1 MPLNNLSKEPPIP
14 FIGTV
19 VEFKDQKEQ
28 ISGQGWG
35 WRYKVAIMND
45 YSSKIEDIKDS
56 EIDYALALLPST
68 AGSGGA
74 NRSQSV
80 RISQGDVVV
89 LIKISGIP
97 HIIGVYGRTSRIKY
111 GTGRFDAKP
120 GFYGKM
126 QPKNLQLRGENSG
139 CEGTCVS
146 NPLNTG
152 SGNDK
157 SKKRETPKQ

>member
-1 MPLNNLSKEPPIP
+1 MDYNNLSKQPSNHYL
-14 FIGTV
+14 GV
-19 VEFKDQKEQ
+19 VVNFKEQKEQ
-28 ISGQGWG
+28 VTGSGHG
-35 WRYKVAIMND
+35 WRYKVAIMD
-45 YSSKIEDIKDS
+45 SYSSTVDIKDS
-56 EIDYALALLPST
+56 EIEYAIALLPCT

-97 HIIGVYGRTSRIKY
+97 HIVGLYGRTSRIKY
-111 GTGRFDAKP
+111 GNGRFDAKP
-120 GFYGKM
+120 GFFGKQ
-126 QPKNLQLRGENSG
+126 QPRNLQMRGENSG

-146 NPLNTG
+146 RPLNTG
-152 SGNDK
+152 SGSDK

>member
-1 MPLNNLSKEPPIP
+1 MDYNNLSKQPSNHYL
-14 FIGTV
+14 GV
-19 VEFKDQKEQ
+19 VVNFKDQKEQ
-28 ISGQGWG
+28 VTGSGHG
-35 WRYKVAIMND
+35 WRYKVAIMD
-45 YSSKIEDIKDS
+45 SYSSTVDIKDS
-56 EIDYALALLPST
+56 EIEYAIALLPCT

-97 HIIGVYGRTSRIKY
+97 HIIGVYGRTRRIKY

-120 GFYGKM
+120 GFFGKM
-126 QPKNLQLRGENSG
+126 QPKNLQGIEEKGESS
-139 CEGTCVS
+139 GTCVS
-146 NPLNTG
+146 RPLNTG

-157 SKKRETPKQ
+157 SKKREIPKQ

>member
-1 MPLNNLSKEPPIP
+1 MDYNNLSKQPSNHYL
-14 FIGTV
+14 GV
-19 VEFKDQKEQ
+19 VVNFKEQKEQ
-28 ISGQGWG
+28 VTGSGHG
-35 WRYKVAIMND
+35 WRYKVAIMD
-45 YSSKIEDIKDS
+45 SYSSTVDIKDS
-56 EIDYALALLPST
+56 EIEYAIALLPCT

-97 HIIGVYGRTSRIKY
+97 HIVGLYGRTSRIKY

-120 GFYGKM
+120 GFFGKQ
-126 QPKNLQLRGENSG
+126 QPRNLQGRGENSG

-146 NPLNTG
+146 RPLNTG
-152 SGNDK
+152 SGSDK